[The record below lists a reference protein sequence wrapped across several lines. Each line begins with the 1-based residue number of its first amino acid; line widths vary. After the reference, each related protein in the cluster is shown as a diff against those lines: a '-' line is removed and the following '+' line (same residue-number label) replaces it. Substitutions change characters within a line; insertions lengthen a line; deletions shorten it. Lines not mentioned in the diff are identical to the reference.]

1 VAYDALYRG
10 GQWNSGGQCVG
21 ATQPLNETSSTG
33 YSEKNSIVEETI
45 KHMKTPVT
53 FLNITGFSGF
63 RTDGHPSIYG
73 KRPGKRYAS
82 SIQDCS
88 HWCLPGVPDT
98 WNEFLSSHLLSKIG
112 SKQGDTFQ

>member
-1 VAYDALYRG
+1 M
-10 GQWNSGGQCVG
+10 G

-53 FLNITGFSGF
+53 FLNITGISGF

-73 KRPGKRYAS
+73 KGPGKRYAS

-98 WNEFLSSHLLSKIG
+98 WNEFLYFHLLSKIG
-112 SKQGDTFQ
+112 SKQGDTFL